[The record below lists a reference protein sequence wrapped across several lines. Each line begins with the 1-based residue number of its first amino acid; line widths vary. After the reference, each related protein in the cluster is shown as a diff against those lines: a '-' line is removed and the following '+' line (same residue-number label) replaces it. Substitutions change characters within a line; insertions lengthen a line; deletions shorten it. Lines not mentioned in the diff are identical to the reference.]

1 MLLKNKTAVIT
12 GCNRGIGFSILQ
24 LFSKNGA
31 NIVACIRK
39 KDEDF
44 ENKVNQLSKKY
55 ENKIYI
61 ILLNLEHEK
70 NIEKA
75 FKEIKNLNV
84 KIDILINNAGINQI
98 SLFQMTPLEKIK
110 LIFQIN
116 FFSAISFTQ
125 KILKLISKDSY
136 SKIINISS
144 NVVKLNSPGRS
155 AYASSK
161 AALISFTK
169 VLSKELGNTKIC
181 VNAIAPGLVDTDM
194 MKNTPEKIKN
204 EILNNTPLK
213 KAATTEDVA
222 NVALFLSSNL
232 SNHITGETIFVT
244 GGYE

>member
-12 GCNRGIGFSILQ
+12 GCNRGIGFSILE

-44 ENKVNQLSKKY
+44 ENKVNQLSKQYK
-55 ENKIYI
+55 NTIDI

-70 NIEKA
+70 EIEKA
-75 FKEIKNLNV
+75 FNEIKNLNV

-98 SLFQMTPLEKIK
+98 SLFQMTPLEKIRSV
-110 LIFQIN
+110 FEIN
-116 FFSAISFTQ
+116 FFSAVSFTQ
-125 KILKLISKDSY
+125 KILKLITKNNY

-144 NVVKLNSPGRS
+144 NAAKLNSAGRS

-181 VNAIAPGLVDTDM
+181 VNAIAPGLVETDM
-194 MKNTPEKIKN
+194 MKNTSEKIKD

-213 KAATTEDVA
+213 KAASPEDVA
-222 NVALFLSSNL
+222 NAALFLSSNS

>member
-12 GCNRGIGFSILQ
+12 GCNRGIGFSILE

-44 ENKVNQLSKKY
+44 ENKVNQLSKQYK
-55 ENKIYI
+55 NTIDI

-70 NIEKA
+70 EIEKA
-75 FKEIKNLNV
+75 FNEIKNLNV

-98 SLFQMTPLEKIK
+98 SLFQMTPLEKIRSV
-110 LIFQIN
+110 FQIN
-116 FFSAISFTQ
+116 FFAAVSFTQ
-125 KILKLISKDSY
+125 KILKLITKNNY

-144 NVVKLNSPGRS
+144 NAAKLNSAGRS

-181 VNAIAPGLVDTDM
+181 VNAIAPGLVETDM
-194 MKNTPEKIKN
+194 MKNTSEKIKD
-204 EILNNTPLK
+204 EILNNTL
-213 KAATTEDVA
+213 
-222 NVALFLSSNL
+222 
-232 SNHITGETIFVT
+232 
-244 GGYE
+244 